1 MAPDTGAGARRV
13 PRARVPADWVLVV
26 GCAAVVA
33 TLLDAALLHLR
44 RSYFT
49 GGFLSADHVSG
60 AGETLAFFAG
70 SLLADAAVVAPVA
83 AVIFWLFGRAGSGRI
98 VGALATLV
106 VVLVPLGVADFLDYQ
121 LADYLGDAFDLGL
134 LYDLTG
140 RSPREMLAVSSQH
153 LAAVGALMLGVIAV
167 VGVGIWIVRRLSGP
181 GATPLAQTSLPVLL
195 GAALVLLIPATV
207 VTTVLRG
214 GSDALDN
221 GLRRKPSGRAL
232 GWLVATG
239 SDVDFDG
246 YGLLGRPDDPDLF
259 DARVRPYALDVPGN
273 GVDEDGI
280 GGDLPLARAA
290 YAEPPAPSG
299 EWQQRPNV
307 LLVVLESVRADA
319 VGATL
324 NGRSVTPVLD
334 ALAERGVRADRA
346 YSHNGYTIQSRYH
359 LFSGSL
365 AGVRGPE
372 TLIDDFSR
380 HGYQTAYFSA
390 QDESYGGT
398 EHAIGFDRADVA
410 YDARAEP
417 DKRFSTFSTAGSL
430 ALPNEVI
437 LAQVGAFLAER
448 PADRPL
454 FLHVNFQDT
463 HYPYYHEGLA
473 SLVGSDVLAEGEIGP
488 ARAAELRGMYLNAV
502 ANVDRAIG
510 RLLEMSTT
518 ALGREPAVIV
528 LADHGESLFDEGF
541 LGHGYALNDAQ
552 TRIPLVAANLPL
564 ELEEPF
570 GQAGLRDALDAA
582 LKRPAL
588 DGARPRIVSAS
599 GTRVFQY
606 LGVIDRPAQ
615 IAFQEPGGRI
625 IVDMR
630 ERRALVDGAAW
641 QRLDELDDAA
651 RARALDLVHTW
662 EAMMLARSESLRDE

>member
-1 MAPDTGAGARRV
+1 MAPDTRAGTRPGAR
-13 PRARVPADWVLVV
+13 PRVPADWLAIV

-49 GGFLSADHVSG
+49 GGFLSADHVAG

-70 SLLADAAVVAPVA
+70 SLLADAAVAAPLA
-83 AVIFWLFGRAGSGRI
+83 AITFWVFGRAGSARI
-98 VGALATLV
+98 VGWLATLV

-153 LAAVGALMLGVIAV
+153 LAAVGGLILGVIAV
-167 VGVGIWIVRRLSGP
+167 VTSGIWLVRRLSGP
-181 GATPLAQTSLPVLL
+181 GATPLAQASLPVML
-195 GAALVLLIPATV
+195 GATLVLLIPATV
-207 VTTVLRG
+207 VTTMLRG

-239 SDVDFDG
+239 TDLDFDG

-280 GGDLPLARAA
+280 GGDLPLSRAA
-290 YAEPPAPSG
+290 YAEPAAPSG
-299 EWQQRPNV
+299 EWQQRPDV

-324 NGRSVTPVLD
+324 NGRPVTPVLD
-334 ALAERGVRADRA
+334 ALAARGMRADRV

-372 TLIDDFSR
+372 TLIDDFDR

-390 QDESYGGT
+390 QDESYGGA

-463 HYPYYHEGLA
+463 HYPYHHEGLA
-473 SLVGSDVLAEGEIGP
+473 PLLGGTVLEEGDIGP

-510 RLLEMSTT
+510 RLLEMTT
-518 ALGREPAVIV
+518 AAVGREPAVIV

-552 TRIPLVAANLPL
+552 TRIPFVAANLPL
-564 ELEEPF
+564 EIAEPF

-588 DGARPRIVSAS
+588 DDVRPRVVPAP

-615 IAFQEPGGRI
+615 IAFQETGGRI
-625 IVDMR
+625 VVDLR
-630 ERRALVDGAAW
+630 ERRALVDGTTW
-641 QRLDELDDAA
+641 QRLDDLDGAA

-662 EAMMLARSESLRDE
+662 EAMMLARRESLLDE